1 MEAVGSLQLQHAVQG
16 LKTALQN
23 SGLEAATKAVA
34 DARRVAEEAT
44 DKDLAAAPQ
53 SGTPK
58 QGRPT
63 PGHGLG
69 QHVDIKV

>member
-1 MEAVGSLQLQHAVQG
+1 MEGVGSLQLQHAVQG
-16 LKTALQN
+16 LKTALKN

-44 DKDLAAAPQ
+44 ATDLAAT
-53 SGTPK
+53 SHSDTPK
-58 QGRPT
+58 QGLAA

>member
-1 MEAVGSLQLQHAVQG
+1 MEGVGSPQLRHAVQG

-44 DKDLAAAPQ
+44 AKDLAAMPQ
-53 SGTPK
+53 SDTPK
-58 QGRPT
+58 QDRPT

>member
-1 MEAVGSLQLQHAVQG
+1 MESVGSLQLRHAVQG

-44 DKDLAAAPQ
+44 AKDLAVTPQ
-53 SGTPK
+53 SDTPK
-58 QGRPT
+58 QDRPT

>member
-1 MEAVGSLQLQHAVQG
+1 MEGVGSLQLQHAAQG

-44 DKDLAAAPQ
+44 AKDLAAVPLQ
-53 SGTPK
+53 DRPK
-58 QGRPT
+58 QSRPT